1 MRDTVK
7 KVLPTT
13 NKIAKSIIKNINFRY
28 KYQKKTLYI
37 NKYIYIF
44 LQTLEMFII
53 FVMKTHL

>member
-13 NKIAKSIIKNINFRY
+13 NKIAKSIIKILILDINI
-28 KYQKKTLYI
+28 KKTLYI

>member
-28 KYQKKTLYI
+28 KYQKKHYI
-37 NKYIYIF
+37 QTNIFIF
-44 LQTLEMFII
+44 LRILEMFII